1 MQDTI
6 RARVAQLQQERQ
18 QTAERLQQLA
28 AEMER
33 QRLTLAA
40 YDGAIGE
47 LSALLQTAQQD
58 ATEEPNA
65 TE

>member
-1 MQDTI
+1 MTDAI
-6 RARVAQLQQERQ
+6 RARMAQLQTERQ
-18 QTAERLQQLA
+18 QAAERLQQLA
-28 AEMER
+28 AALEQ

-58 ATEEPNA
+58 ATEESA

>member
-1 MQDTI
+1 MTDAI
-6 RARVAQLQQERQ
+6 RARMAQLQTERQ
-18 QTAERLQQLA
+18 QAAERLQQLA
-28 AEMER
+28 AALEQ
-33 QRLTLAA
+33 QRLMLAA

-58 ATEEPNA
+58 APEESA